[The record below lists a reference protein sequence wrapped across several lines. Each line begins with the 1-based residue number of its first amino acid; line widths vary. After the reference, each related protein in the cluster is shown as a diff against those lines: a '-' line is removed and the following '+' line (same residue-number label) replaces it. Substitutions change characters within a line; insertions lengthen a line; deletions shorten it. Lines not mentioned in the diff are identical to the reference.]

1 MSIISAIIVILAIA
15 AGVVL
20 AGLTRVPE
28 GQVYS
33 VRRLRG
39 EPRLLVPGRYL
50 LVPLLDRIVH
60 KISLT
65 GHTLRVEAPL
75 PQTGSVAARMV
86 EGRVYWQVL
95 EPDRADAVID
105 RADELIQRRALDAF
119 CACEDPDN
127 EPYPARNARLKQ
139 ALNQS
144 LRARGML
151 ITRVDLSLAAA
162 A

>member
-1 MSIISAIIVILAIA
+1 MSIVAASIVILAII
-15 AGVVL
+15 AGVAL

-33 VRRLRG
+33 VRRFRG
-39 EPRLLVPGRYL
+39 ASRLLMPGLYVL
-50 LVPLLDRIVH
+50 APLIDRIVH

-65 GHTLRVEAPL
+65 GHTLSVEAPL
-75 PQTGSVAARMV
+75 PQTGGATRRMV
-86 EGRVYWQVL
+86 HGRVYWQVL

-119 CACEDPDN
+119 CACDDPDN
-127 EPYPARNARLKQ
+127 EPCLARNARLKQ

-144 LRARGML
+144 LRPRGML
-151 ITRVDLSLAAA
+151 ITRVDLSLAA
-162 A
+162 